1 MPNSNSG
8 SRFAEFDRDLRS
20 WLDQDAVGPR
30 RPTAPSGGDPFLSDL
45 TQALDLEEAAGGAP
59 APRIGVPD
67 LPARAV
73 PAPPEPT
80 LELNPAAVR
89 GVFEAGGLARPQR
102 TTDIALAPAPAPVVA
117 SGGINAR
124 ADVGTMRR
132 SVATF
137 QAGAGLAEEFGAR
150 ILGPLIA
157 TAAPRVADVGVS
169 GVKGAI
175 GLVEAGVGALDLG
188 RPAGEP
194 TASDVLGH
202 IGFQPAQAKAILDRY
217 YSDPQRRAF
226 QTVDQANG
234 VIAKTVAALE
244 HPSVLFH
251 SAVESAPSILGAA
264 AIARASGLP
273 PISAGG
279 LGEGVLS
286 AGSTYAGIQQDKGT
300 TTEADRLTAMT
311 SGAVTGLL
319 GRFSGKLAA
328 SLGVTDLDTLLAS
341 AAASPT
347 AGRNLARRVLIGA
360 VEEGFLEELPQS
372 VQEQVAQN
380 MATGRP
386 EWDNVDDAAVLGALT
401 GALLGGGTQF
411 VTPGE
416 AARPQSR
423 GPARIVAPWTQE
435 TREAPASS
443 PEVPEAPQRE
453 SVAPQDRSTRT
464 APVQDTPVVAP
475 PAPAQAS
482 DAEVVQAVEALLA
495 EPPATPSTG
504 QASAGQTGQVSA
516 EQTPQAIASPDREIP
531 EPQPVEDAATD
542 RERNIDALMAAL
554 EQEAQDAPPAGRAD
568 VVLPEILEP
577 QAEEPTQRAS
587 QAQPKD
593 APRDTAQTA
602 GPENPAVIAQRLSK
616 EDFAAQARRWNFTPD
631 AARAFWDLAHKPVQ
645 DAPRR
650 VFRGVGRIGVKTP
663 ILKGWTHYAEN
674 EQVATYFA
682 GDNGTVTTT
691 DTFAPAAPLDATSM
705 RSDDWDRIANAIPSD
720 DAESRRIWQ
729 QMRDLETGKGRAGSQ
744 DVSLALS
751 RLERTHPGLIQR
763 AGYDAVKYLGALHP
777 DDVGWAVPGRTEG
790 IERQTTTPQ
799 VATSGPTVAWDE
811 EHKSVTVK
819 FPKKPLASTLDTLK
833 KAGFRWAKD
842 QGVWF
847 HKTPGD
853 LLGTRPDKSRNIRHL
868 AVEKARTLVGLPAS
882 EDAAPE
888 TPATSVQASEQ
899 IVEIPPHVSSYI
911 AQLPSGARAFAEAY
925 YRWGQ
930 RPPAEHPSEA
940 VFAPTRP
947 REVHPN
953 LARDIEATIA
963 KLSVEKS
970 EAPSVAPEPR
980 PVTTPPQQATN
991 AVTPAVASP
1000 KKTRSP
1006 QQATRSKLTPKQQ
1019 VEQKQYTVLGTSEGG
1034 QTIEVDSDGYR
1045 SFVTPLGIRETEM
1058 VLLIPERAPDGSVR
1072 RVIERANPKID
1083 RRFWTTDEVARGYA
1097 GPARPEATTTSA
1109 PPQTPTSERD
1119 ARRAELA
1126 AKRAALKDQIAEKV
1140 GEIRKEA
1147 GKAATQLNAGL
1158 PVPPRALVAKVY
1170 DLVTLYGQAGI
1181 VELEDGWLAF
1191 EEDFGEGFE
1200 QLRRAFEL
1208 AWAMFRPQV
1217 AGGFGTAQ
1225 TGAEEPGDA
1234 TDTAEGRGDVG
1245 GGQPADVRGGR
1256 PATGG
1261 TGRGETLAPVP
1272 AETGQESRGGEPDRT
1287 PAGDSER
1294 VARDA
1299 GAASPAPGGRH
1310 AGGARTDGV
1319 SGTALS
1325 PTGDQQDP
1333 GPQPTDYVLTP
1344 ERIRAIIDRGDMPR
1358 LRDNIAAIK
1367 IIKDLQQTQRH
1378 ATPEE
1383 QETLAKYVGWGA
1395 SEMAQYLNEYPGYG
1409 WSTPQREAW
1418 TELHELTTPEE
1429 RQALVRSTP
1438 NAHFTFDLYRPIW
1451 AALDRFGFAGGRILE
1466 PAIGAGHA
1474 FGMMPASIRAN
1485 ARLQGVELDP
1495 ITATIA
1501 QALYPSAK
1509 VQAVG
1514 YEKSRIAKNT
1524 QDLVISNVPFG
1535 AFGVVDKSKP
1545 ASITHRIHN
1554 YFFDKALD
1562 HVREGGYVVF
1572 VSSRYT
1578 LDATTE
1584 SAFRRHLM
1592 TRAHFVG
1599 AVRLPNTAFDK
1610 TAKTEVVTD
1619 VVILQKRMADET
1631 GPSRNAE
1638 MFIESQEVPSLE
1650 STRWGRRGK
1659 QETKKVYRS
1668 TWYQEHPE
1676 LILGTETTGGSM
1688 YGGGEYTVEAREQ
1701 VDLEEEIQNALLD
1714 ILPANS
1720 YTTTP
1725 AATSIEGPTI
1735 VSDAFKAGEFR
1746 LDAQGHVLTVNQ
1758 DGEVSRHTTAPSGK
1772 ALSVKEL
1779 ARIAGMVRVR
1789 DALRTVMTTMTNP
1802 EASDAEVAKTQKALK
1817 KAYDAFEKAH
1827 GRLTDA
1833 TNRRLFAQ
1841 DPEAAN
1847 LRGLEHL
1854 KVTTQVT
1861 TNKHGKKVRKV
1872 TYLVTGLADIF
1883 TKRTIQAQRAI
1894 ERVDTPEDALLA
1906 SLGVKTVIDWS
1917 YMARIS
1923 GRDASDLQ
1931 QALVESGRLF
1941 VAPDGTWV
1949 TSDQYLSGDVVTKLA
1964 DAEAAV
1970 EAGDASF
1977 TRNVQALTAVQP
1989 AKKTA
1994 DKIRAT
2000 LGSHWIPVKHVEA
2013 FAEEQNK
2020 RPVSLS
2026 RVSTSSIVSW
2036 EVRAADGPRHDLA
2049 VVYRNGTKTYGLAEM
2064 LEDALNLRQP
2074 DLGWWEGSGNDRY
2087 YVKDV
2092 EATTAAK
2099 ANPDELR
2106 SRWLEWVVAHPEV
2119 EEELVD
2125 IYNARFNR
2133 TVPWV
2138 PDGSHLVNFKD
2149 GVRTHALPGLALPF
2163 RLYPHQLRA
2172 VWRILTSG
2180 NTLLAHEVGA
2190 GKTFEMIIAAMEM
2203 RRTGR
2208 ATKPMITVPTYL
2220 LGQWRDDILRAYPQA
2235 KLLAFEE
2242 QDLASTKRQAAM
2254 AKIATGDWDIVLVP
2268 HSSFTLL
2275 KNSDA
2280 RMAEVLQGFVNELTD
2295 AIKEERARSGEK
2307 AKSVK
2312 QLETQRRKLE
2322 DKLHDRMEAA
2332 QKGNDN
2338 NLTWDQ
2344 LGVDALFVDE
2354 AHAFKNLWFHTN
2366 MDNLKGLS
2374 RSEADRSLDLYVK
2387 IGSINAQSNHRNVV
2401 LATATP
2407 IMNSLVELYTMQR
2420 YLQPNTLREQGVEA
2434 FDAWYTMFAEAAN
2447 VVEPSPDGS
2456 FAETRRLK
2464 HFRNLK
2470 TLYQM
2475 ASGVM
2480 DYVGWKDMPYLN
2492 LPTIKG
2498 GKVEILEAP
2507 PHPMMQRLTEWFTE
2521 RLAILKKNPPKYDHR
2536 NKTYVAPIRV
2546 HPVTGQSMNR
2556 YDNILT
2562 VMNDATLAAIDP
2574 RMVLPGYATD
2584 FAGSRVQV
2592 VADETAKTYREETDT
2607 KGTILIFLDHGTPQA
2622 PGPLAFMMGEGL
2634 EDTTGGEALGVED
2647 EADDTPDDLGLD
2659 DGSAWNMYD
2668 ALRDALVKRKIPAR
2682 QIAYVHQ
2689 AQTPAE
2695 RVALFD
2701 AVNKGEVRILIA
2713 STDKGGVGM
2722 NVQARMA
2729 RLIEMGPPRYRRPGD
2744 IRQRWGRGIRQG
2756 NMYPEIQITRIVTKS
2771 PMDAWTYGLIA
2782 TKQAQIE
2789 AFMRGDA
2796 EDITEQD
2803 AMTLSIDEAM
2813 ALASDNPL
2821 VVELND
2827 LKPQLVRLRAQ
2838 AAAAERAQAAARSD
2852 LKYYRTLVREER
2864 ETVSRARP
2872 AIAPIED
2879 LSLQGDRFSFTFD
2892 GTTYTKPSEANQAL
2906 VAWLRAK
2913 TETIDQ
2919 WSHNAVS
2926 FLGTLGHPDLRVF
2939 AQNTRRG
2946 ATSLVEFDVR
2956 IGEFTRPGGQVGYA
2970 LGVGDRFEGRNL
2982 IASIINA
2989 VKSLQEIPADLDAA
3003 IAQHDQQVQ
3012 DAEAALKKSFP
3023 AKDKLATIEK
3033 RVAEIEAQLAAD
3045 GKAREAEAAAKLA
3058 TSETAQKAVQHQQ
3071 ATRSPQQAT
3080 SGDVSDANVQSG
3092 PVPTRPTPTTALIP
3106 SRTTPPPRARAIETP
3121 ELVELARTLIGTPSL
3136 VKAFRKAGKT
3146 GEFRGWGG
3154 IRLSLELF
3162 KPGNEQALAEVLA
3175 HEMGHLI
3182 DWLPDNTL
3190 RRGNLLGRLNSL
3202 RDYMRHT
3209 YITPSSGI
3217 VEKLKEIKP
3226 ELIALSAVWR
3236 PWDRATAL
3244 PKDVQYRDS
3253 ARELYADAVSALL
3266 RDPGFVKGMA
3276 PKFYDAF
3283 FEGLSEKPEVETAY
3297 LDLLELLGRGETDVV
3312 EARRARV
3319 QAWAEEGDV
3328 EAKRQ
3333 RVKKEA
3339 AKAARSSGLWTM
3351 VRVQLFTKHTPFIDR
3366 VEQLRKKGITIPEE
3380 KHPVFA
3386 ADERNYM
3393 SGKLKAWVQ
3402 RHAQPM
3408 KDTLDAQGIPW
3419 SAVHELMFYDRIL
3432 EGDASQAANPGA
3444 FTPAHVRDMRERLR
3458 ASLSVIQWKTLT
3470 TEVEAF
3476 RAAVKDVA
3484 RQAFEAGLYNEQT
3497 WQDIDANTAYGTFR
3511 VIEHMDNEVSSRII
3525 RRQGTLK
3532 PIQHVGDA
3540 TILKTLKTL
3549 QAIEHNRVKT
3559 TMIEFLREFAPG
3571 DIEDARTIFDK
3582 DRKIHRPIDPPTDAQ
3597 ALVTFYQRGQ
3607 WKGVY
3612 VEPYIADSL
3621 DNLSYGHD
3629 NFIVRGLRLINGK
3642 WFRQV
3647 FTGLNLGFQTNNLL
3661 KDFLRYWKNN
3671 PGYNPAMALRRYY
3684 QAVPLAKIRAFGMPA
3699 KPSQADLD
3707 AFEMLLEAEEGGML
3721 SLTFNDILDG
3731 REPEETQIEQILRD
3745 VGAIQTD
3752 KPSSWL
3758 SVRAL
3763 SRIFEWIRQA
3773 GDLIETLPKAAA
3785 MYDTVAHLQ
3794 KAQATQGGTPTRPT
3808 SVRDIGP
3815 ARREFIRRKIG
3826 SPDFLTRGT
3835 YTPVSNEVFLFSNAI
3850 IQGWRADFEVATS
3863 PQTRAG
3869 WLLKTMIANVLPKA
3883 LMFAALAGVF
3893 RGDGDA
3899 DDEDDGTLARL
3910 MRRISEYDLTNYT
3923 VVPLGE
3929 QGKKTVYLRLPQDDT
3944 GRVIGG
3950 LVWKALQAG
3959 WGERDQGVVDLVRD
3973 VVDYSAGQFPSVSP
3987 VASVA
3992 VSSLQFFAGR
4002 NVYDPFRGRFLFT
4015 DDELDARSPSGLPHP
4030 STVKKF
4036 IGYEFQEIGGGIV
4049 WKFVPG
4055 ESRPVQKTGL
4065 QAMLDMPVLSN
4076 VVGRWIK
4083 VSDLG
4088 ETEALRAAAAPVGA
4102 KQSYERLEKRKLVRT
4117 ELKGL
4122 MALAPHQRSEGRYWS
4137 TARQIVEQVYADA
4150 PKKERD
4156 AKTAL
4161 VVKELR
4167 MGVTRGEADPL
4178 TEQMVGPSSVAEK
4191 VAILRAAQRRMPA
4204 DEWARWMTQ
4213 ARNGGIVTEGVFSA
4227 FATTRR
4233 PQEATR

>member
-20 WLDQDAVGPR
+20 WLDQESVGPR
-30 RPTAPSGGDPFLSDL
+30 RPAAPSGPDPFLSDL

-67 LPARAV
+67 LPTRTI

-80 LELNPAAVR
+80 LDVS
-89 GVFEAGGLARPQR
+89 GVFQGALETGGMVAPRR
-102 TTDIALAPAPAPVVA
+102 TTDLALSPPPAPVIA
-117 SGGINAR
+117 SGGVNAR
-124 ADVGTMRR
+124 ADLDAGTFRR
-132 SVATF
+132 TVPTF
-137 QAGAGLAEEFGAR
+137 REGAGLAERFGER
-150 ILGPLIA
+150 ILGPLVA
-157 TAAPRVADVGVS
+157 KAAPRVADVGIS

-175 GLVEAGVGALDLG
+175 GLVESGVGAMDLAM
-188 RPAGEP
+188 PAGEAN
-194 TASDVLGH
+194 ASDVLGH

-234 VIAKTVAALE
+234 AVAKTAAALKNW
-244 HPSVLFH
+244 SVLVH
-251 SAVESAPSILGAA
+251 SAVESAPSIIGAA

-286 AGSTYAGIQQDKGT
+286 AGSTYAGIEQDKGT
-300 TTEADRLTAMT
+300 ATEADRLTAMT

-328 SLGVTDLDTLLAS
+328 SLGVTDLDTLLAG
-341 AAASPT
+341 AAINPT

-380 MATGRP
+380 YATGRP
-386 EWDNVDDAAVLGALT
+386 IWENVDDAAVLGALT
-401 GALLGGGTQF
+401 GAVLGGGTQF
-411 VTPGE
+411 VTPSE
-416 AARPQSR
+416 ASRPQSR
-423 GPARIVAPWTQE
+423 GPAKLVAPWATE
-435 TREAPASS
+435 MREAPASS
-443 PEVPEAPQRE
+443 PGVPEAPQRE
-453 SVAPQDRSTRT
+453 PVAPQDRSTRP
-464 APVQDTPVVAP
+464 APVQDTPVPPPVVAP
-475 PAPAQAS
+475 PVVEAPA
-482 DAEVVQAVEALLA
+482 
-495 EPPATPSTG
+495 
-504 QASAGQTGQVSA
+504 TGQVS
-516 EQTPQAIASPDREIP
+516 EPLTPQEVAAIDLEQP
-531 EPQPVEDAATD
+531 EPQPATD
-542 RERNIDALMAAL
+542 ERERNIDALMAAL
-554 EQEAQDAPPAGRAD
+554 EQEAANAPEAESAPRQESAATPTDED
-568 VVLPEILEP
+568 VVTPEPVEP
-577 QAEEPTQRAS
+577 EAKSEAL
-587 QAQPKD
+587 
-593 APRDTAQTA
+593 APRDQLFVVRGRDRLPVDSVEDAATKWEEFRDAVEDEGPGAGGVSTLGNGLRVERADGTEVARISYNGRIWNPDGTVYRDDRAKSDVPRGTA
-602 GPENPAVIAQRLSK
+602 EDNPADVARRMSK
-616 EDFAAQARRWNFTPD
+616 EDFAAQARRWKFTPD
-631 AARAFWDLAHKPVQ
+631 AARLFWDIAHKPAQ
-645 DAPRR
+645 NTSQESDPRPAT
-650 VFRGVGRIGVKTP
+650 TP
-663 ILKGWTHYAEN
+663 PQA
-674 EQVATYFA
+674 AT
-682 GDNGTVTTT
+682 GDGATVT
-691 DTFAPAAPLDATSM
+691 
-705 RSDDWDRIANAIPSD
+705 WNEDR
-720 DAESRRIWQ
+720 
-729 QMRDLETGKGRAGSQ
+729 
-744 DVSLALS
+744 
-751 RLERTHPGLIQR
+751 
-763 AGYDAVKYLGALHP
+763 
-777 DDVGWAVPGRTEG
+777 
-790 IERQTTTPQ
+790 
-799 VATSGPTVAWDE
+799 
-811 EHKSVTVK
+811 KSVEVK

-868 AVEKARTLVGLPAS
+868 AVEKARTLVGLPES
-882 EDAAPE
+882 EDVAPE
-888 TPATSVQASEQ
+888 AVTAQA
-899 IVEIPPHVSSYI
+899 
-911 AQLPSGARAFAEAY
+911 
-925 YRWGQ
+925 
-930 RPPAEHPSEA
+930 
-940 VFAPTRP
+940 
-947 REVHPN
+947 
-953 LARDIEATIA
+953 
-963 KLSVEKS
+963 
-970 EAPSVAPEPR
+970 EAPSVAPEPLATTSEAQQWADAQAQR
-980 PVTTPPQQATN
+980 LRDQAGQRTTPPQQAIRSDLNVMSMGAAANLYAVGDRVRYQTN
-991 AVTPAVASP
+991 PGIVGTVVGHERDRLVVRIDGEDVRRHIDARTLETVTDASEAVTPP

-1006 QQATRSKLTPKQQ
+1006 QQATKKVPAQAEPK
-1019 VEQKQYTVLGTSEGG
+1019 KTYRKIGIDPTGKFD
-1034 QTIEVDSDGYR
+1034 IEVDENGIR
-1045 SFVTPLGIRETEM
+1045 SFNEGGIRRTETVAM
-1058 VLLIPERAPDGSVR
+1058 VPTREGVKTQ
-1072 RVIERANPKID
+1072 RANPDID
-1083 RRFWTTDEVARGYA
+1083 REFWTWDEAMRGYA
-1097 GPARPEATTTSA
+1097 GPARTETPEEEPTHEQRADAVKRFSESA
-1109 PPQTPTSERD
+1109 KAHLKAAGE
-1119 ARRAELA
+1119 RRAELA

-1181 VELEDGWLAF
+1181 VEIEDGWLAF

-1208 AWAMFRPQV
+1208 AWSMFRPQV
-1217 AGGFGTAQ
+1217 AGGLGTAQ
-1225 TGAEEPGDA
+1225 TGTEEPGDA
-1234 TDTAEGRGDVG
+1234 TDTAEGRRDVG
-1245 GGQPADVRGGR
+1245 GGQPADVRGSR
-1256 PATGG
+1256 AATGRTPG
-1261 TGRGETLAPVP
+1261 GATLAPVP
-1272 AETGQESRGGEPDRT
+1272 AETGQESRGGESDR
-1287 PAGDSER
+1287 PAAGDSER
-1294 VARDA
+1294 VAPDA
-1299 GAASPAPGGRH
+1299 VPAGPAPGGRH

-1395 SEMAQYLNEYPGYG
+1395 SEMAQYLNEYPGYN
-1409 WSTPQREAW
+1409 WSAPQREAW

-1451 AALDRFGFAGGRILE
+1451 AALERFGFAGGRILE

-1619 VVILQKRMADET
+1619 IVVLQKRMADET
-1631 GPSRNAE
+1631 GPSRNADL
-1638 MFIESQEVPSLE
+1638 FIESNEVPSLE

-1659 QETKKVYRS
+1659 QEIKKVYRS
-1668 TWYQEHPE
+1668 AWYEAHPD
-1676 LILGTETTGGSM
+1676 LVLGTETTSGTM
-1688 YGGGEYTVEAREQ
+1688 YGGGEYTVEARAA
-1701 VDLEEEIQNALLD
+1701 DLEDDLRSALLD

-1720 YTTTP
+1720 YTATP
-1725 AATSIEGPTI
+1725 AAASIEGPAI

-1746 LDAQGHVLTVNQ
+1746 LDEKGHVLTVNQ
-1758 DGEVSRHTTAPSGK
+1758 DGEVSRYTTSPKGK

-1779 ARIAGMVRVR
+1779 ARIAGMIRVR

-1802 EASDAEVAKTQKALK
+1802 EASDADIAKTQKALK

-1833 TNRRLFAQ
+1833 VNRRLFAE

-1861 TNKHGKKVRKV
+1861 TNKDGKKVRKV
-1872 TYLVTGLADIF
+1872 TYMVTGLADIF

-1906 SLGVKTVIDWS
+1906 SLGVKTVIDWP

-1923 GRDASDLQ
+1923 GRDAADLQ
-1931 QALVESGRLF
+1931 QALVDSGRLF

-1970 EAGDASF
+1970 AAGDTSF
-1977 TRNVQALTAVQP
+1977 TRNVKALEAVQP
-1989 AKKTA
+1989 ARKTA

-2000 LGSHWIPVKHVEA
+2000 LGSHWIPVQHVET
-2013 FAEEQNK
+2013 FAEDQNK

-2049 VVYRNGTKTYGLAEM
+2049 VVYRHGTKTYGLAEM

-2074 DLGWWEGSGNDRY
+2074 DLGWWEGSGDDRH

-2099 ANPDELR
+2099 ANLDELR
-2106 SRWLEWVVAHPEV
+2106 ARWLEWVVAHPEV

-2138 PDGSHLVNFKD
+2138 PDGSHLANFRD
-2149 GVRTHALPGLALPF
+2149 GVRTPALPGLALPF

-2295 AIKEERARSGEK
+2295 AIKDERARSGEK

-2556 YDNILT
+2556 FDNILT

-2592 VADETAKTYREETDT
+2592 VADETAKTYREEADT

-2701 AVNKGEVRILIA
+2701 AVNKGEVRVLIA

-2827 LKPQLVRLRAQ
+2827 LKPQLTRLRAQ
-2838 AAAAERAQAAARSD
+2838 ATAAERAQASARGE
-2852 LKYYRTLVREER
+2852 LKSARDRRREWEER
-2864 ETVSRARP
+2864 LEDYKTKLLVTIPGSTGPIPVSEVSFSGDDFSVTVG
-2872 AIAPIED
+2872 
-2879 LSLQGDRFSFTFD
+2879 Q
-2892 GTTYTKPSEANQAL
+2892 TTYDKQGHANEAI
-2906 VAWLRAK
+2906 VARLRELTEEPQRRLGETESVSLGFVRTPDVRLTASHK
-2913 TETIDQ
+2913 T
-2919 WSHNAVS
+2919 
-2926 FLGTLGHPDLRVF
+2926 FLKNVDGR
-2939 AQNTRRG
+2939 
-2946 ATSLVEFDVR
+2946 TSLAEDVSL
-2956 IGEFTRPGGQVGYA
+2956 TVW
-2970 LGVGDRFEGRNL
+2970 VGDTGQSAGVVYITPGDPARFTGRNFV
-2982 IASIINA
+2982 ASILNA
-2989 VKSLQEIPADLDAA
+2989 IDRVKGSETHAKEEIARYSAMEA
-3003 IAQHDQQVQ
+3003 

-3023 AKDKLATIEK
+3023 AKEKLATIEQ
-3033 RVAEIEAQLAAD
+3033 RVAEIETQLAVE

-3071 ATRSPQQAT
+3071 GTRSPQQAT
-3080 SGDVSDANVQSG
+3080 ADAKDVSDANITSG
-3092 PVPTRPTPTTALIP
+3092 PRPARPTPTPADIP
-3106 SRTTPPPRARAIETP
+3106 RRTTPPTQARPIETP
-3121 ELVELARTLIGTPSL
+3121 ELVELARILIGRPPEL
-3136 VKAFRKAGKT
+3136 VKALRKAEKT

-3162 KPGNEQALAEVLA
+3162 KPGNEQELAEVLR

-3182 DWLPDNTL
+3182 DWLPDQTM
-3190 RRGNLLGRLNSL
+3190 RRGNLLGRLNTL

-3209 YITPSSGI
+3209 YVTPSSGI

-3226 ELIALSAVWR
+3226 ELIALSKVWR
-3236 PWDRATAL
+3236 PWDRTTAERREIE
-3244 PKDVQYRDS
+3244 YRDS

-3266 RDPGFVKGMA
+3266 SDPGFVKGMA

-3283 FEGLSEKPEVETAY
+3283 FEGLRQKPEVETAY
-3297 LDLLELLGRGETDVV
+3297 LDLLELVGKGQTDVV

-3319 QAWAEEGDV
+3319 QAWAAEGDV

-3339 AKAARSSGLWTM
+3339 AKAARSAGLWNRI
-3351 VRVQLFTKHTPFIDR
+3351 RVQLFTKHTPFIDR
-3366 VEQLRKKGITIPEE
+3366 VEQLRKRGIPIAEE
-3380 KHPVFA
+3380 KNPVFA
-3386 ADERNYM
+3386 LDERNYM
-3393 SGKLKAWVQ
+3393 AGKLKAWVQ

-3408 KDTLDAQGIPW
+3408 KDTLDDLKIPW

-3432 EGDASQAANPGA
+3432 EGDASEAANPGA

-3458 ASLSVIQWKTLT
+3458 ASLSLTQWKTLT
-3470 TEVEAF
+3470 EEVDRF

-3497 WQDIDANTAYGTFR
+3497 WNDIQGNTAYGTFR
-3511 VIEHMDNEVSSRII
+3511 VIEHMDTEVSSRII

-3559 TMIEFLREFAPG
+3559 IAISFLRSFFP
-3571 DIEDARTIFDK
+3571 EDVPDAKTIFDK
-3582 DRKIHRPIDPPTDAQ
+3582 ERKIHRPIDPPSKDQ
-3597 ALVTFYQRGQ
+3597 VLVTFYEGGQ

-3629 NFIVRGLRLINGK
+3629 NFVVRGLRLINGK

-3647 FTGLNLGFQTNNLL
+3647 FTGINLGFQSNNLL
-3661 KDFLRYWKNN
+3661 KDSLRYWKNN
-3671 PGYNPAMALRRYY
+3671 PGYNPANTMRRYY
-3684 QAVPLAKIRAFGMPA
+3684 QAVPLAKIRAFGMPE

-3731 REPEETQIEQILRD
+3731 REPEDTQIEQILRD
-3745 VGAIQTD
+3745 VGAIQTAT
-3752 KPSSWL
+3752 PSSWV

-3785 MYDTVAHLQ
+3785 MYDTVAQ
-3794 KAQATQGGTPTRPT
+3794 MRKAQATQGGTPTRPP
-3808 SVRDIGP
+3808 SVRDIGA

-3826 SPDFLTRGT
+3826 SPDFLSRGT

-3850 IQGWRADFEVATS
+3850 IQGWRADVEVATS
-3863 PQTRAG
+3863 PQTWAG
-3869 WLLKTMIANVLPKA
+3869 WLIKTLIANVLPKA
-3883 LMFAALAGVF
+3883 LMFAALVGVF

-3959 WGERDQGVVDLVRD
+3959 WGERDQNVVDLVRD

-3987 VASVA
+3987 ILSVG
-3992 VSSLQFFAGR
+3992 SSTLQYLTGR

-4015 DDELDARSPSGLPHP
+4015 DDELEARSPSGLPHP

-4065 QAMLDMPVLSN
+4065 QVALDLPILSN

-4102 KQSYERLEKRKLVRT
+4102 KQAYERLEKRKLVRS

-4122 MALAPHQRSEGRYWS
+4122 MALAPHQRTDGRYWS
-4137 TARQIVEQVYADA
+4137 TARTIVEQVYADA